1 MRVHPRC
8 GCECFARSTEMRQ
21 TGVWTRGDARHQD
34 SQWASSLALGLS
46 LTARPPRLAR
56 ELSNPPLQRQMEP
69 SEKMACNGEQEP
81 GWAGLGEASAGQM

>member
-1 MRVHPRC
+1 M
-8 GCECFARSTEMRQ
+8 
-21 TGVWTRGDARHQD
+21 
-34 SQWASSLALGLS
+34 GLS
-46 LTARPPRLAR
+46 LRARPPRLAR